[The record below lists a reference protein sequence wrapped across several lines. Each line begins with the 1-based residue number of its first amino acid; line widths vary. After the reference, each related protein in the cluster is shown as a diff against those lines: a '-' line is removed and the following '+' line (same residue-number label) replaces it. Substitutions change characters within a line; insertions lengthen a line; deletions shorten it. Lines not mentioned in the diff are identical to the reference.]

1 MKKFVLGLITVCLSI
16 CTLAFAGC
24 DKSGENGMEKSL
36 ETLRSAVSFSV
47 AEGNTTILQCN
58 ENTLY
63 WKYTYS
69 SGYDEY
75 YFSPDDEGKYWVYER
90 EYSADKWTKQAMSI
104 SEYYSYVYMIK
115 AGLGIGDSNFF
126 ALIDCIC
133 LDFSACTTETDGKYT
148 LVDGFY
154 DNIVFWEDNGSL
166 IFEYSYYNE
175 TLKYTVSSINDT
187 KINRPESLTEA
198 EVGEVYLP

>member
-115 AGLGIGDSNFF
+115 AGLGISDSNFF
-126 ALIDCIC
+126 GLIDCIC

-154 DNIVFWEDNGSL
+154 ENIVFWEDNGSL

>member
-1 MKKFVLGLITVCLSI
+1 
-16 CTLAFAGC
+16 
-24 DKSGENGMEKSL
+24 
-36 ETLRSAVSFSV
+36 
-47 AEGNTTILQCN
+47 
-58 ENTLY
+58 
-63 WKYTYS
+63 
-69 SGYDEY
+69 
-75 YFSPDDEGKYWVYER
+75 
-90 EYSADKWTKQAMSI
+90 MSI

>member
-126 ALIDCIC
+126 GLIDCIC

>member
-75 YFSPDDEGKYWVYER
+75 YFSPDDEGKYWVYGR

-126 ALIDCIC
+126 GLIDCIC

>member
-115 AGLGIGDSNFF
+115 AGLGIGDSNF
-126 ALIDCIC
+126 
-133 LDFSACTTETDGKYT
+133 LD
-148 LVDGFY
+148 
-154 DNIVFWEDNGSL
+154 
-166 IFEYSYYNE
+166 
-175 TLKYTVSSINDT
+175 
-187 KINRPESLTEA
+187 
-198 EVGEVYLP
+198 